1 LVLKPIQKIYCYR
14 DCRHHG
20 FSATQNNDKIGLIL
34 FSDQIELYSAK
45 EGRSHVLRIIREL
58 IEFEPKSLKTDIA
71 QALKFYPAGKR
82 LYLLSLISWRRIM
95 SIR

>member
-1 LVLKPIQKIYCYR
+1 MMRFVGSESFSKSQFKKRYCYR

-34 FSDQIELYSAK
+34 FSDQIELYIPPK
-45 EGRSHVLRIIREL
+45 KGRSHVLRIIREL

-71 QALKFYPAGKR
+71 KL
-82 LYLLSLISWRRIM
+82 
-95 SIR
+95 